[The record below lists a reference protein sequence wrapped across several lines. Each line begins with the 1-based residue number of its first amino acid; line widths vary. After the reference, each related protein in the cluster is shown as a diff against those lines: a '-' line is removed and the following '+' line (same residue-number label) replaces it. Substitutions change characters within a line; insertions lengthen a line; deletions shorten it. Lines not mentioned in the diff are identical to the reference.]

1 MKYPIFVFLIT
12 LSFLVT
18 SYKITYSEGSLSPEY
33 ISSTGEEFV
42 FATTYPDG
50 EKYGYQLWHKWPMVS
65 GGKLSYQDYVGR
77 KGKLEESIIYESSG
91 ISKFRKA
98 VMENGEVLYVHVIG
112 NVYLSGIY
120 FLKDLA
126 KAKTLIGRIVW
137 INNANTVRPQMLITD
152 NTMISYPTHHLE
164 PVRVIDVVLE
174 SYGYAYGSG
183 PFFLKVKKLSGEEGL
198 IKYNDRYFCTSNPF
212 PQGTS
217 IKIKQAVE
225 QRKIMIGMTREQAS
239 LSWGEPD
246 KVNKSVGSWGVKE
259 QWVYGNQYL
268 YFTNGRLD
276 SFQTSN

>member
-1 MKYPIFVFLIT
+1 MRYQIFIFFLV
-12 LSFLVT
+12 LSFLMT
-18 SYKITYSEGSLSPEY
+18 SYKITYSEESLLPEY

-42 FATTYPDG
+42 FATTYAGG
-50 EKYGYQLWHKWPMVS
+50 EKYGYPLWHKWPMVS
-65 GGKLSYQDYVGR
+65 GGELSYQDYVGR
-77 KGKLEESIIYESSG
+77 KGKLEDRIIYESSG

-98 VMENGEVLYVHVIG
+98 VMENGEALYVQVIK
-112 NVYLSGIY
+112 NIPPIGIY
-120 FLKDLA
+120 FLKDLT

-137 INNANTVRPQMLITD
+137 INNSNTVRPQMLITD
-152 NTMISYPTHHLE
+152 NEVISYPTRHLE

-198 IKYNDRYFCTSNPF
+198 IKYNDSYFSTSNPF
-212 PQGTS
+212 PTGTP
-217 IKIKQAVE
+217 IKIKQAIE
-225 QRKIMIGMTREQAS
+225 QRKIMIGMTRKQAS
-239 LSWGEPD
+239 LSWGEPV

-268 YFTNGRLD
+268 YFTNGKLD